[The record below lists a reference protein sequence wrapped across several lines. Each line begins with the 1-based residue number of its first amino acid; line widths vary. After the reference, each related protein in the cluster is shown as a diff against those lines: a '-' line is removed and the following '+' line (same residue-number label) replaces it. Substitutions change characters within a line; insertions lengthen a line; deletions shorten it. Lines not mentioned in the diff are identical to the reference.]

1 MEKKNNSVK
10 SWSQEQSK
18 DQTSSFDSHS
28 ESSDFI
34 ADIELKE
41 NPHKLL
47 GDTSRKTSFKGI
59 VFMRDRYEAQRVNEK
74 DLDKSPKEVILSEIS
89 P

>member
-1 MEKKNNSVK
+1 MEKKSNSVK
-10 SWSQEQSK
+10 SWSQEQFK
-18 DQTSSFDSHS
+18 DQTSSFDSNS

-34 ADIELKE
+34 TDIELKKQ
-41 NPHKLL
+41 PHKLL

-59 VFMRDRYEAQRVNEK
+59 VFMRDRYEAQTTNEK
-74 DLDKSPKEVILSEIS
+74 NLDKSPEEVILSDIS

>member
-1 MEKKNNSVK
+1 MENKSNSVK

-18 DQTSSFDSHS
+18 DQTSSFDSNS

-34 ADIELKE
+34 ADIELMQK
-41 NPHKLL
+41 PHKLL
-47 GDTSRKTSFKGI
+47 GDTNRKTSFKGI
-59 VFMRDRYEAQRVNEK
+59 VFMRDRYEAQRANEK
-74 DLDKSPKEVILSEIS
+74 NLDKSPEEVILSDIS